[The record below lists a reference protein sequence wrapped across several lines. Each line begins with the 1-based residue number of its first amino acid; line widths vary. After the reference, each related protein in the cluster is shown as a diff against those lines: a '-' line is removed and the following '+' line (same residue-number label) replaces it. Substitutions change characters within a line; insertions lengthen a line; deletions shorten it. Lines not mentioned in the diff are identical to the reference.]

1 MPAPALLEDHET
13 ASEPRRGPRNR
24 HPSTRPSLRVIDLV
38 DVPASDP
45 TLHRVPAGPDV
56 AAATAPSGVD
66 PELWALHVR
75 YRRGA
80 DPSALAQLMAHYD
93 GYACSMARRLHRG
106 HEPLADLRQVAR
118 EGLLTALHRFDP
130 DRGLPFP
137 ALASP
142 TILGA
147 LRRHFRD
154 RGWAVRVPRRVH
166 EIAGASSA
174 AEERLTRRLGR
185 VPRADE
191 LAGELGIS
199 LDDLLEA
206 QDAVHCRSTASLE
219 GLGAAI
225 DGMTRDRGRDA
236 TTDDLEDRLVLAD
249 ALAQLSER
257 ERQVVGLY
265 FFDGMA
271 QSQIAEQFGVSQ
283 MQVSRW
289 LSSVMRR
296 LRGHL
301 GA

>member
-1 MPAPALLEDHET
+1 MPSPALLEDHMT
-13 ASEPRRGPRNR
+13 SSEPRRGPRNR
-24 HPSTRPSLRVIDLV
+24 HPSTRPGSRVIDLV
-38 DVPASDP
+38 EVAASDA
-45 TLHRVPAGPDV
+45 TRHRGPAGPAL

-66 PELWALHVR
+66 PDLWALHVR
-75 YRRGA
+75 YRRSA

-93 GYACSMARRLHRG
+93 GYACSLARRLHRG
-106 HEPLADLRQVAR
+106 HEPLADLQQVAR

-130 DRGLPFP
+130 ARGLPFP

-142 TILGA
+142 TVLGA
-147 LRRHFRD
+147 LRRHYRD

-166 EIAGASSA
+166 EIAGASAA

-219 GLGAAI
+219 GLGTAI
-225 DGMTRDRGRDA
+225 DGMTRDRGGDI
-236 TTDDLEDRLVLAD
+236 TTDDLEDRLALAD

-265 FFDGMA
+265 FFDGLA

-289 LSSVMRR
+289 LSSIVRR